1 MKPSPAYVK
10 FSILKANQK
19 PEILKKT
26 ILITGASSGIGR
38 ATAKLFAEKGW
49 NVAATMRSP
58 EEETELKNLTNLRLY
73 RLDVTKKE
81 HLRNIISQVE
91 NDFTSI
97 DVLFNNAGYGA
108 VGTFEK
114 STEEEVLQQFRVN
127 VFGVMELTR
136 EFIPYFR
143 KKGEGMIINT
153 SSVVG
158 RFTIPLY
165 SLYCSSKWALEG
177 FTEAIQYE
185 LQQFNIK
192 VKLIEPAAIKTDFH
206 GRSLKVFKND
216 SVKGYEKMER
226 NILNGMKKR
235 NQKAPGPEVVAKT
248 VFQAAK
254 DGSLKLRYPTGK
266 GAGAV
271 LFARKILPTSWF
283 NKMVFKQQ
291 QKS

>member
-1 MKPSPAYVK
+1 M
-10 FSILKANQK
+10 
-19 PEILKKT
+19 KKT

-38 ATAKLFAEKGW
+38 ATANLFAKKDW

-58 EEETELKNLTNLRLY
+58 EDEKELTELDNLKLY
-73 RLDVTKKE
+73 SLDVTKKE
-81 HLRNIISQVE
+81 DLENIITKVE
-91 NDFTSI
+91 KDFLSI

-108 VGTFEK
+108 VGAFEK
-114 STEEEVLQQFRVN
+114 SSEEEVMQQFKVN

-177 FTEAIQYE
+177 FTEALQFE
-185 LQQFNIK
+185 LSQFNIR
-192 VKLIEPAAIKTDFH
+192 VKLIEPSAIKTDFH
-206 GRSLKVFKND
+206 GRSLKVFEND
-216 SVKGYEKMER
+216 AVKGYGKMEK
-226 NILNGMKKR
+226 NILSGMR
-235 NQKAPGPEVVAKT
+235 NRNEKAPGPEVVAET
-248 VFQAAK
+248 VWKAAN
-254 DGSLKLRYPTGK
+254 DGSKKLRYPTGK

-283 NKMVFKQQ
+283 NKMVLKQQ
-291 QKS
+291 NRQS

>member
-1 MKPSPAYVK
+1 M
-10 FSILKANQK
+10 
-19 PEILKKT
+19 EKT

-58 EEETELKNLTNLRLY
+58 QEETELKELPNLKLFT
-73 RLDVTKKE
+73 LDVTKKE
-81 HLRNIISQVE
+81 HLQKIIPEVE
-91 NDFTSI
+91 KNFSSI

-108 VGTFEK
+108 VGAFEK
-114 STEEEVLQQFRVN
+114 SSEEEVLQQFRVN

-136 EFIPYFR
+136 GFIPYFR

-177 FTEAIQYE
+177 FTEALQYE
-185 LQQFNIK
+185 LRQFNIK
-192 VKLIEPAAIKTDFH
+192 VKLIEPAAIKTEFH
-206 GRSLKVFKND
+206 GRSLKVFEND
-216 SVKGYEKMER
+216 SVKGYEKMEK
-226 NILNGMKKR
+226 NILSGMKKR
-235 NQKAPGPEVVAKT
+235 NKKAPGPEVVAKT
-248 VFQAAK
+248 VFKAVT
-254 DGSLKLRYPTGK
+254 DGKQKLRYPTGR
-266 GAGAV
+266 GAGIV

-291 QKS
+291 NRKS

>member
-1 MKPSPAYVK
+1 M
-10 FSILKANQK
+10 
-19 PEILKKT
+19 KKT

-58 EEETELKNLTNLRLY
+58 EKETELKELQNLKLFA
-73 RLDVTKKE
+73 LDVTKKE
-81 HLRNIISQVE
+81 HLQKIIPEVE
-91 NDFTSI
+91 KSFPAI

-108 VGTFEK
+108 VGAFEK
-114 STEEEVLQQFRVN
+114 SSEEEVLEQFRVN

-136 EFIPYFR
+136 AFIPYFR
-143 KKGEGMIINT
+143 KKGEGMIVNT

-177 FTEAIQYE
+177 FTEALQYE
-185 LQQFNIK
+185 LRQFNIK
-192 VKLIEPAAIKTDFH
+192 VKLIEPAAIKTEFH
-206 GRSLKVFKND
+206 GRSLKVFEND
-216 SVKGYEKMER
+216 AVKGYEKMENR
-226 NILNGMKKR
+226 ILSGMKSR
-235 NQKAPGPEVVAKT
+235 NKKAPGPEVVAAT
-248 VFQAAK
+248 VFKAVT
-254 DGSLKLRYPTGK
+254 DGSRRLRYPTGR

-271 LFARKILPTSWF
+271 LLVRKILPTSWF

-291 QKS
+291 NRKS

>member
-1 MKPSPAYVK
+1 M
-10 FSILKANQK
+10 
-19 PEILKKT
+19 KKT

-38 ATAKLFAEKGW
+38 ATARLFAEKGW

-58 EEETELKNLTNLRLY
+58 EEETELKELSNLKLY
-73 RLDVTKKE
+73 KLDVTRKA
-81 HLRNIISQVE
+81 HLQNIISEVE
-91 NDFTSI
+91 KDFPSI

-108 VGTFEK
+108 VGPFEK
-114 STEEEVLQQFRVN
+114 SSEEDVLQQFQVN

-177 FTEAIQYE
+177 FTEALQYE
-185 LQQFNIK
+185 LRQFNIR

-206 GRSLKVFKND
+206 GRSLKEFEND
-216 SVKGYEKMER
+216 SVKGYDKLEKR
-226 NILNGMKKR
+226 ILSGMKHR
-235 NQKAPGPEVVAKT
+235 NKKAQGPEVVAKT
-248 VFQAAK
+248 VFKAVMDNSQ
-254 DGSLKLRYPTGK
+254 KLRYPTGK
-266 GAGAV
+266 GAGIV

-283 NKMVFKQQ
+283 NRAVFKQQ
-291 QKS
+291 NRKS

>member
-1 MKPSPAYVK
+1 MS
-10 FSILKANQK
+10 
-19 PEILKKT
+19 KT

-58 EEETELKNLTNLRLY
+58 EKEKELKQLSNLKLY
-73 RLDVTKKE
+73 ALDVTKKE
-81 HLRNIISQVE
+81 HLKKIIPEVE
-91 NDFTSI
+91 ADFSSI

-108 VGTFEK
+108 VGAFEK
-114 STEEEVLQQFRVN
+114 SSEEEVLQQFRVN
-127 VFGVMELTR
+127 VFGVMDLIR
-136 EFIPYFR
+136 EFIPYFK

-177 FTEAIQYE
+177 FTEALQYE

-206 GRSLKVFKND
+206 GRSLKIFENN
-216 SVKGYEKMER
+216 SVGGYEEIEDR
-226 NILNGMKKR
+226 ILSGMKKR
-235 NQKAPGPEVVAKT
+235 NEKAPGPEVVAKK
-248 VFQAAK
+248 VFKAAT
-254 DGSLKLRYPTGK
+254 DGSKKLRYPVGR

-283 NKMVFKQQ
+283 NKIVFKQQ
-291 QKS
+291 NRKS

>member
-1 MKPSPAYVK
+1 M
-10 FSILKANQK
+10 
-19 PEILKKT
+19 KKT

-38 ATAKLFAEKGW
+38 ATARLFAEKGW

-58 EEETELKNLTNLRLY
+58 IEEKELTELPNLKLY
-73 RLDVTKKE
+73 TLDVTKKE
-81 HLRNIISQVE
+81 HLQRIIPEVE
-91 NDFTSI
+91 KDFSSI

-108 VGTFEK
+108 VGAFEK
-114 STEEEVLQQFRVN
+114 SSEEEVLQQFRVN

-143 KKGEGMIINT
+143 KRGEGMIINT

-177 FTEAIQYE
+177 FTEALQYE
-185 LQQFNIK
+185 LRQFNIK

-206 GRSLKVFKND
+206 GRSLKVFEND
-216 SVKGYEKMER
+216 EVRGYNKMEKT
-226 NILNGMKKR
+226 ILSGMKNR
-235 NQKAPGPEVVAKT
+235 NKKAPGPEVVAKT
-248 VFQAAK
+248 VFKAVT
-254 DGSLKLRYPTGK
+254 DGKNKLRYPTGK

-271 LFARKILPTSWF
+271 LLARKILPTSWF

-291 QKS
+291 NRKS

>member
-1 MKPSPAYVK
+1 MR
-10 FSILKANQK
+10 
-19 PEILKKT
+19 KT

-38 ATAKLFAEKGW
+38 ATAKLFIEKGW

-58 EEETELKNLTNLRLY
+58 KEEKELKELSNLKLY
-73 RLDVTKKE
+73 TLDVTKKQ
-81 HLRNIISQVE
+81 HLQNIISEVE
-91 NDFTSI
+91 KDFTSI

-108 VGTFEK
+108 VGAFEK
-114 STEEEVLQQFRVN
+114 SSEEEVLQQFRVN

-143 KKGEGMIINT
+143 KKGKGMIINT

-177 FTEAIQYE
+177 FTEALQYE
-185 LQQFNIK
+185 LRQFNIK
-192 VKLIEPAAIKTDFH
+192 VKMIEPAAIKTDFH
-206 GRSLKVFKND
+206 GRSLKVFEND
-216 SVKGYEKMER
+216 SVKGYEKMEN
-226 NILNGMKKR
+226 NILSGMKKR
-235 NQKAPGPEVVAKT
+235 NEKAPGPEVVAKT
-248 VFQAAK
+248 VWKAAN
-254 DGSLKLRYPTGK
+254 DDNNKLRYPTGK
-266 GAGAV
+266 GASVV

-291 QKS
+291 NRRS

>member
-1 MKPSPAYVK
+1 MT
-10 FSILKANQK
+10 
-19 PEILKKT
+19 KT

-38 ATAKLFAEKGW
+38 ATAKLFSEKGW

-58 EEETELKNLTNLRLY
+58 EDENELREKFNLKLY

-81 HLRNIISQVE
+81 HLQNIISQVE
-91 NDFTSI
+91 DDFASI

-108 VGTFEK
+108 VGAFEK

-177 FTEAIQYE
+177 FTEALQYE
-185 LQQFNIK
+185 LRQFNIR
-192 VKLIEPAAIKTDFH
+192 VKMIEPAAIKTDFH
-206 GRSLKVFKND
+206 GRSLKVFEND
-216 SVKGYEKMER
+216 SVKGYEKMEK

-235 NQKAPGPEVVAKT
+235 NEKAPGPEVVAET
-248 VFQAAK
+248 VWKAAN
-254 DGSLKLRYPTGK
+254 DENHKLRYPTGK

-271 LFARKILPTSWF
+271 LLARKILPTSWF

-291 QKS
+291 NRKS

>member
-1 MKPSPAYVK
+1 MS
-10 FSILKANQK
+10 
-19 PEILKKT
+19 KT

-38 ATAKLFAEKGW
+38 ATAKLFSEKGW

-58 EEETELKNLTNLRLY
+58 EKENDLKEKSNLKLY

-81 HLRNIISQVE
+81 HLQNIISQVE
-91 NDFTSI
+91 DDFPSI
-97 DVLFNNAGYGA
+97 DILFNNAGYGA
-108 VGTFEK
+108 VGAFEK
-114 STEEEVLQQFRVN
+114 SSEEEVLNQFRVN

-136 EFIPYFR
+136 EFIPYFK

-177 FTEAIQYE
+177 FTEALQYE
-185 LQQFNIK
+185 LRQFNIK
-192 VKLIEPAAIKTDFH
+192 VKMIEPAAIKTEFH

-216 SVKGYEKMER
+216 SVQGYEKMEK

-235 NQKAPGPEVVAKT
+235 NQKAPGPKVVAKT
-248 VFQAAK
+248 IFKAAT
-254 DGSLKLRYPTGK
+254 DGSQKLRYPTGK

-271 LFARKILPTSWF
+271 LFARKLLPTSWF
-283 NKMVFKQQ
+283 NKIVFKQQ
-291 QKS
+291 SRQS